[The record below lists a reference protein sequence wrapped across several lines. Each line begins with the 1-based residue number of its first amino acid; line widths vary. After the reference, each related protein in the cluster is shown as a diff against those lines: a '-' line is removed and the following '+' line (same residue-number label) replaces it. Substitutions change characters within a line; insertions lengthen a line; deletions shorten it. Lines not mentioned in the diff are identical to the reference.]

1 MFWLKKSVFCRHKH
15 GWETSLSPVK
25 NMRFLAENHPDNWV
39 KVCVFQ
45 LQNSLLLV
53 RNAAFCC
60 HEHDWETFPT
70 SC

>member
-15 GWETSLSPVK
+15 GWKMSLGCV
-25 NMRFLAENHPDNWV
+25 FLAENHPDNWV